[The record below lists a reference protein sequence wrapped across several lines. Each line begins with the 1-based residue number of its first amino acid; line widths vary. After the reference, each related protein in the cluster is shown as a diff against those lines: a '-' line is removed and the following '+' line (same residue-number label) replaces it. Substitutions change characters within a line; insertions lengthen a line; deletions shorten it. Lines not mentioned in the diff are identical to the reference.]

1 MTEDD
6 RRKNGRQQE
15 AGMCCGAMGAADCAC
30 ELRDPS
36 GRTLGQVL
44 APETPRL
51 TGRGAE
57 TVLLI
62 RRHA

>member
-1 MTEDD
+1 MQDD
-6 RRKNGRQQE
+6 RRKNGKQLE
-15 AGMCCGAMGAADCAC
+15 AGMFCGAMGAADRAC

-62 RRHA
+62 RRRA

>member
-1 MTEDD
+1 MQDD
-6 RRKNGRQQE
+6 RRKNGKQEE
-15 AGMCCGAMGAADCAC
+15 AGMFCGAMGATDRAC

-62 RRHA
+62 RRRP